1 MLRPP
6 VDAGAIAVLNCF
18 SIVSKLAKLERHG
31 TDGRGGSA
39 ILDLASKKKKKKWK
53 KLHVRKKDGTDL
65 NGGGLVEAS
74 EAPSSD

>member
-1 MLRPP
+1 MEPMEE
-6 VDAGAIAVLNCF
+6 VDRRSLIWQA
-18 SIVSKLAKLERHG
+18 
-31 TDGRGGSA
+31 
-39 ILDLASKKKKKKWK
+39 KKKKKKWK